1 MSEKDE
7 SKNSPEDNESS
18 KRDSFFVMDALKD
31 ICINNIEFF
40 KNDES
45 TYGLRWAIFC
55 NVKIYWGMFD
65 VMEID
70 FLLEDL

>member
-45 TYGLRWAIFC
+45 TYGLR
-55 NVKIYWGMFD
+55 
-65 VMEID
+65 
-70 FLLEDL
+70 